1 MDTAI
6 NNGDFLLGYDGLPMS
21 ISGVQEI
28 LQRALIRL
36 TVKKGSFIFDTNLG
50 SNLYK
55 LKAGSRNIKN
65 EALSIV
71 KEALEPMQNVSVDD
85 LAVESV
91 NFGENLKMNIILS
104 VNNKREEVEV
114 MIWVVHMMKY

>member
-114 MIWVVHMMKY
+114 MI